1 MSLCKR
7 CNGSGSISVRHGL
20 TFETDSAAERA
31 LARHQTDCPECGN
44 PVKRRDQR
52 IATLVSA
59 LEEVGPVLDEA
70 YKLLRHLR
78 ALTTSHDKRMVA
90 ALATIEKAIKD
101 NKI

>member
-59 LEEVGPVLDEA
+59 LEEAREA
-70 YKLLRHLR
+70 LLRSCTCHKNN
-78 ALTTSHDKRMVA
+78 HDFGVYECPACA
-90 ALATIEKAIKD
+90 ALATIEKALKP
-101 NKI
+101 